1 MEVDDQFASELR
13 GAIKSD
19 EAALRLSHVS
29 FIYKYINTHSNTNN
43 LHSNHLHLNIF
54 IDAGMIK

>member
-19 EAALRLSHVS
+19 EATLRLSHVS

-43 LHSNHLHLNIF
+43 FNIYTE
-54 IDAGMIK
+54 IICISIYS